1 MTKLAPRFRAA
12 TVGGLERASARI
24 DQKAAEDR
32 CMRVIKTFQLS
43 PSTVSMQAASAAL
56 DAYEK
61 EYARWIAPVV
71 ARLNGQGLH
80 RG

>member
-1 MTKLAPRFRAA
+1 
-12 TVGGLERASARI
+12 
-24 DQKAAEDR
+24 
-32 CMRVIKTFQLS
+32 MRVIKTFQLS